1 MIDLRQGDCLEIMN
15 EIPEKS
21 VDLILTDSPYGF
33 GYQSNMKKTKIYLC
47 SMIETQVG

>member
-33 GYQSNMKKTKIYLC
+33 GYQSNMKKKQRFTYVL
-47 SMIETQVG
+47 